1 MYSGQLDM
9 IFECVCTWGMPPKWG
24 EWLLVSGF
32 GETLFTTKTICLK
45 LGPTVPIC
53 DLALNCRCAGMAQV
67 QDWSYQTGTLHLA
80 TLRSRLQNETV
91 LNSSRMNQNT
101 NQHGLTTYGPRLN
114 VPLIQ
119 GSHQGGWGCWPWRTS
134 HRRAASQRPWS
145 WAWWPWHPPKT
156 PKCWSPQSSSWRT
169 LWSQGTGW
177 CGTCPAC
184 PLETP
189 RTSEGICHSWPGGWA
204 MHPKRENIGVSWDLH
219 HEKGCNSSKQ
229 LMKYDETTNHWPFPR
244 SWACRSEPWFGSS
257 SPQQGRHARGPSCLS
272 NPFSGNLWRPHGNQY
287 PINFIKMWNCS
298 QRLGFAVRDFCLSE
312 PSAWKIT
319 EILAPPWVPR
329 PKENDNNNPSMSQ
342 QFAFTQA
349 YHDFM
354 PEFQSHWSALNA

>member
-1 MYSGQLDM
+1 MDQGWMSHWSKAPIRADEGVDLGALHIVELLHSVLDLGLGGLD
-9 IFECVCTWGMPPKWG
+9 IHQKHQSVD
-24 EWLLVSGF
+24 LLN
-32 GETLFTTKTICLK
+32 LL
-45 LGPTVPIC
+45 P
-53 DLALNCRCAGMAQV
+53 
-67 QDWSYQTGTLHLA
+67 
-80 TLRSRLQNETV
+80 
-91 LNSSRMNQNT
+91 
-101 NQHGLTTYGPRLN
+101 
-114 VPLIQ
+114 
-119 GSHQGGWGCWPWRTS
+119 
-134 HRRAASQRPWS
+134 
-145 WAWWPWHPPKT
+145 
-156 PKCWSPQSSSWRT
+156 
-169 LWSQGTGW
+169 GW
-177 CGTCPAC
+177 CGTCPVC

-189 RTSEGICHSWPGGWA
+189 RTFEGICHSWPGGWA

-229 LMKYDETTNHWPFPR
+229 WMKYDETTNHWPFPR

-257 SPQQGRHARGPSCLS
+257 SPQQGRHARGPSCFS

-298 QRLGFAVRDFCLSE
+298 QRLGFAVRDFCLSG